1 MHRKGGTPLEFYSNI
16 WWLIKTKAKE
26 EGKHPMHLIIMDL
39 LKVSALTI
47 PGFIIVVLF
56 PIKSTVVYGWF
67 DGIWHGFFG
76 LCNMVIH
83 LICPSTLYSAPLCSI
98 AYDVW
103 WWISFVYATL
113 ALSGFF
119 YARILSYQSKK
130 EVVFVQNDKVE
141 NENTSI
147 KNRVIKVF
155 ISSTFQ
161 DMQAERDYLIRHTFP
176 ELQKLAKE
184 RNVSFIPIDLRWGVT
199 EEEAMSRKILE
210 RCFQEIDSANPFFI
224 GIIGNK
230 YGTVPQIE
238 DFLKSDILRK
248 KYPWIEQ
255 DIKQGKSYTEMEILY
270 GVLRRTERINALFF
284 ATRMCMPI
292 LPAITEAG
300 RIDRLMRDI
309 INDGRYPIYHSL
321 DPEKMGAKIKEIFT
335 RYIDLY
341 FPQTS
346 SNKVELQSYADLK
359 IYTPIKENELIIEDF
374 LLQDNT
380 QILILKGEQGVGKS
394 ALLEGYLYN
403 NNILEKEH
411 IACHFFNYHRLAMN
425 EIISQFE
432 PGVNDKSIK
441 LLVLTRY
448 DEYTSNEQT
457 QFWEWY
463 KSLTRRPK
471 VILTINTNKALSF
484 AIEDCEITASITEI
498 KSMSEQQREV
508 HIADYLALYGKKL
521 TEAQIKKIATHHL
534 CENMFIL
541 NSILDELLRFG
552 TFELLD
558 KEIDLLLS
566 AKTQNDFM
574 LGVLKLLE
582 KHYGQKQIQT
592 YLSALAL
599 TGFGLKSEDLIDI
612 ADIELL
618 STELFKFDYHHLE
631 DYLQKYLISQNGL
644 ISIAHPLLK
653 DAIQTSYITDEKT
666 EYKYR
671 ELITEKLNLRINN
684 FKVEEKD
691 KYYVLETAYQL
702 IKLNKEQEL
711 RIFIE
716 STYSHV
722 FNKYN
727 DLLPMLIEKLKQE
740 IALSDLQQ

>member
-1 MHRKGGTPLEFYSNI
+1 MSPFEFYSNI

-26 EGKHPMHLIIMDL
+26 EGKNPMHLIMMDL

-47 PGFIIVVLF
+47 PGFIVVVLF

-76 LCNMVIH
+76 LCNMLIH
-83 LICPSTLYSAPLCSI
+83 LIFPSTLCSAQLCTA

-103 WWISFVYATL
+103 WWISFVYAIL
-113 ALSGFF
+113 ALLGFF
-119 YARILSYQSKK
+119 IVRILSYQSNK

-161 DMQAERDYLIRHTFP
+161 DMQAERDYLIQHTFP

-210 RCFQEIDSANPFFI
+210 RCFQEIDSATPFFI
-224 GIIGNK
+224 GIIGDK
-230 YGTVPQIE
+230 YGTVPQME
-238 DFLKSDILRK
+238 DFLKSDILINK
-248 KYPWIEQ
+248 HPWVEQ

-270 GVLRRTERINALFF
+270 GVLRRTERVNALFF

-292 LPAITEAG
+292 MPAITEAG

-309 INDGRYPIYHSL
+309 INDGRYPIYYSL
-321 DPEKMGAKIKEIFT
+321 DPERMGAKINDIFT

-346 SNKVELQSYADLK
+346 SNKVELQSNADLK

-374 LLQDNT
+374 LLQDT
-380 QILILKGEQGVGKS
+380 AQILMLKGEQGVGKS

-403 NNILEKEH
+403 NNILDKEH
-411 IACHFFNYHRLAMN
+411 IACHFFNYHRLAMA
-425 EIISQFE
+425 EIISQLE
-432 PGVNDKSIK
+432 QRVNDNSIK

-457 QFWEWY
+457 QFWKWY
-463 KSLTRRPK
+463 KSLTHRPK
-471 VILTINTNKALSF
+471 VILTINTNGVQSLE
-484 AIEDCEITASITEI
+484 ITDCEIKASITEI

-508 HIADYLALYGKKL
+508 HIAKYLALYGKKL
-521 TEAQIKKIATHHL
+521 TETQIKKIATCPL

-541 NSILDELLRFG
+541 NSFLDELLRFG

-558 KEIDLLLS
+558 KEIDQLLS

-574 LGVLKLLE
+574 LGVLKLFE
-582 KHYGQKQIQT
+582 KHYGQKQIRT

-599 TGFGLKSEDLIDI
+599 TGFGLKSEDLIRI
-612 ADIELL
+612 ADIELS
-618 STELFKFDYHHLE
+618 STDIFKFDYHHLE

-644 ISIAHPLLK
+644 ISIAHPLLE
-653 DAIQTSYITDEKT
+653 DAIHTSYITDKKT
-666 EYKYR
+666 EYKCR
-671 ELITEKLNLRINN
+671 ELITEKLDLRINN
-684 FKVEEKD
+684 CKEEEED
-691 KYYVLETAYQL
+691 KYYVLEIAYQL
-702 IKLNKEQEL
+702 FRLNKVQEL
-711 RIFIE
+711 QLFIE
-716 STYSHV
+716 STYSHI

-740 IALSDLQQ
+740 IALHDMKQ